1 MKSEYDFEENNK
13 KYTLETFFQIDIIL
27 EKTCYFKGEMIK
39 GKIKIV
45 PKDVV
50 KKSYLLSNI
59 IGNAILQEYYNYR
72 VTPRGKDI
80 SEENILFKYPTDIPK
95 FDGNKI
101 IEGTEMAFE
110 YPVPKDAY
118 PSVIIDNNCYVRHIL
133 IFDFP
138 SIEAKKSTLIIVKND
153 QYFSVLNNLYK
164 EPAEAIITTGKHKF
178 AIFYKGEVKSKMKL
192 FKNTFAYNESIPFTL
207 EIDCSNLTINITKVH
222 ISILLNIRMNNKS
235 DHKIP
240 ILKTEKLILEKSI
253 SLNEDQKHFN
263 IEDIIQ
269 LPDKNPGDI
278 YKKLDSDN
286 NKYSKKFNNVYLYP
300 SCYNGLISC
309 EYYIKMMLETD
320 TLFSTNEFVTIQVDF
335 YEEDKNEYKNKDEN
349 KNETKTLDEVLM
361 SVMTPM
367 GNKIQKPLRHSNT
380 SKKEEKKEVQ
390 YKQSKTNDFLHE
402 KNNEN
407 KINLNSDSNK
417 INNDFQTDKNE
428 TNNEFDAPPS
438 VINSSKD
445 TK

>member
-1 MKSEYDFEENNK
+1 MKIEYDFEENNK
-13 KYTLETFFQIDIIL
+13 KYTLETFFQIDITL
-27 EKTCYFKGEMIK
+27 EKTCYSKGEMIK
-39 GKIKIV
+39 GKIKII

-50 KKSYLLSNI
+50 KKSYLLSNT
-59 IGNAILQEYYNYR
+59 IGNVILQECYNYR
-72 VTPRGKDI
+72 TTPKGKDI
-80 SEENILFKYPTDIPK
+80 TEENILFKYPTDIPK

-153 QYFSVLNNLYK
+153 QYFNSINNLYK
-164 EPAEAIITTGKHKF
+164 APAEATITTCKHKF
-178 AIFYKGEVKSKMKL
+178 AIFYKGEVKSKIKL
-192 FKNTFAYNESIPFTL
+192 FKNAFAYNESIPFTL

-222 ISILLNIRMNNKS
+222 ISILLNIRFNNKL

-253 SLNEDQKHFN
+253 SLNEEQRNFN
-263 IEDIIQ
+263 LEDIIQ

-278 YKKLDSDN
+278 YRRLDSNDS
-286 NKYSKKFNNVYLYP
+286 KYSKKFKNVYLYP
-300 SCYNGLISC
+300 CCYNGLISC
-309 EYYIKMMLETD
+309 EYYIKMTLETD
-320 TLFSTNEFVTIQVDF
+320 TLFSTNEFTTIQLDF
-335 YEEDKNEYKNKDEN
+335 YEEDKNKDEN
-349 KNETKTLDEVLM
+349 KNENKTMEENLM

-367 GNKIQKPLRHSNT
+367 GNKFKKPLGHANT
-380 SKKEEKKEVQ
+380 MKNEEKKEVQ
-390 YKQSKTNDFLHE
+390 IKPSKTDKDFLIK

-407 KINLNSDSNK
+407 KINENSDNNK
-417 INNDFQTDKNE
+417 INNDSENDKNE
-428 TNNEFDAPPS
+428 SNNEFDAPPS
-438 VINSSKD
+438 VINSNKN
-445 TK
+445 KR

>member
-1 MKSEYDFEENNK
+1 MKIEYDFEENNK
-13 KYTLETFFQIDIIL
+13 KYTLETFFQIDITL
-27 EKTCYFKGEMIK
+27 EKTCYSKGEMIK
-39 GKIKIV
+39 GKIKII

-50 KKSYLLSNI
+50 KKSYLLSNT
-59 IGNAILQEYYNYR
+59 IGNVILQECYNYR
-72 VTPRGKDI
+72 TTPKGKDI
-80 SEENILFKYPTDIPK
+80 TEENILFKYPTDIPK

-153 QYFSVLNNLYK
+153 QYFNSINNLYK
-164 EPAEAIITTGKHKF
+164 APAEATITTCKHKF
-178 AIFYKGEVKSKMKL
+178 AIFYKGEVKSKIKL
-192 FKNTFAYNESIPFTL
+192 FKNAFAYNESIPFTL

-222 ISILLNIRMNNKS
+222 ISILLNIRFNNKL

-253 SLNEDQKHFN
+253 SLNEEQRNFN
-263 IEDIIQ
+263 LEDIIQ

-278 YKKLDSDN
+278 YRRLDSNDS
-286 NKYSKKFNNVYLYP
+286 KYSKKFKNVYLYP
-300 SCYNGLISC
+300 CCYNGLISC
-309 EYYIKMMLETD
+309 EYYIKMTLETD
-320 TLFSTNEFVTIQVDF
+320 TLFSTNEFTTIQLDF
-335 YEEDKNEYKNKDEN
+335 YEEDKNKDEN
-349 KNETKTLDEVLM
+349 KNENKTMEENLM

-367 GNKIQKPLRHSNT
+367 GNKFKKPLGHANT
-380 SKKEEKKEVQ
+380 MKNEEKKEVQ
-390 YKQSKTNDFLHE
+390 IKPSKTDKDFLIK

-407 KINLNSDSNK
+407 KINENSDNNK
-417 INNDFQTDKNE
+417 INNDSENDKNE
-428 TNNEFDAPPS
+428 SNNEFDAPPS
-438 VINSSKD
+438 VINSNKN
-445 TK
+445 KK

>member
-1 MKSEYDFEENNK
+1 MKIEYDFEENNK
-13 KYTLETFFQIDIIL
+13 KYTLETFFQIDITL
-27 EKTCYFKGEMIK
+27 EKTCYSKGEMIK
-39 GKIKIV
+39 GKIKII

-50 KKSYLLSNI
+50 KKSYLLSNT
-59 IGNAILQEYYNYR
+59 IGNVILQECYNYR
-72 VTPRGKDI
+72 TTPKGKDI
-80 SEENILFKYPTDIPK
+80 TEENILFKYPTDIPK

-153 QYFSVLNNLYK
+153 QYFNSINNLYK
-164 EPAEAIITTGKHKF
+164 APAEATITTCKHKF
-178 AIFYKGEVKSKMKL
+178 AIFYKGEVKSKIKL
-192 FKNTFAYNESIPFTL
+192 FKNAFAYNESIPFTL

-222 ISILLNIRMNNKS
+222 ISILLNIRFNNKL

-253 SLNEDQKHFN
+253 SLNEEQRNFN
-263 IEDIIQ
+263 LEDIIQ

-278 YKKLDSDN
+278 YRRLDSNDS
-286 NKYSKKFNNVYLYP
+286 KYSKKFKNVYLYP
-300 SCYNGLISC
+300 CCYNGLISC
-309 EYYIKMMLETD
+309 EYYIKMTLETD
-320 TLFSTNEFVTIQVDF
+320 TLFSTNEFTTIQLDF
-335 YEEDKNEYKNKDEN
+335 YEEDKNKDEN
-349 KNETKTLDEVLM
+349 KNENKTMEENLM

-367 GNKIQKPLRHSNT
+367 GNKFKKPLGHANT
-380 SKKEEKKEVQ
+380 MKNEEKKEVQ
-390 YKQSKTNDFLHE
+390 IKPSKTDKDFLIK

-407 KINLNSDSNK
+407 KINENSDNNNK
-417 INNDFQTDKNE
+417 INNDSENDKNE
-428 TNNEFDAPPS
+428 SNNEFDAPPS
-438 VINSSKD
+438 VINSNKN
-445 TK
+445 KR

>member
-13 KYTLETFFQIDIIL
+13 KYALETFFQIDITL
-27 EKTCYFKGEMIK
+27 EKTCYSKGEMIK
-39 GKIKIV
+39 GKIKII

-50 KKSYLLSNI
+50 KKSYLLSNT
-59 IGNAILQEYYNYR
+59 IGNVILQECYNYR
-72 VTPRGKDI
+72 TTPKGKDI
-80 SEENILFKYPTDIPK
+80 TEENILFKYPTDIPK

-153 QYFSVLNNLYK
+153 QYFNSINNLYK
-164 EPAEAIITTGKHKF
+164 APAEATITTCKHKF
-178 AIFYKGEVKSKMKL
+178 AIFYKGEVKSKIKL
-192 FKNTFAYNESIPFTL
+192 FKNAFAYNESIPFTL

-222 ISILLNIRMNNKS
+222 ISILLNIRFNNKL

-253 SLNEDQKHFN
+253 SLNEEQRNFN
-263 IEDIIQ
+263 LEDIIQ

-278 YKKLDSDN
+278 YRRLDSNDS
-286 NKYSKKFNNVYLYP
+286 KYSKKFKNVYLYP
-300 SCYNGLISC
+300 CCYNGLISC
-309 EYYIKMMLETD
+309 EYYIKMTLETD
-320 TLFSTNEFVTIQVDF
+320 TLFSTNEFTTIQLDF
-335 YEEDKNEYKNKDEN
+335 YEEDKNKDEN
-349 KNETKTLDEVLM
+349 KNENKTMEENLM

-367 GNKIQKPLRHSNT
+367 GNKFKKPLGHANT
-380 SKKEEKKEVQ
+380 MKKEEKKEVQ
-390 YKQSKTNDFLHE
+390 IKPSKTDKDFLIK

-407 KINLNSDSNK
+407 KINENSDNNK
-417 INNDFQTDKNE
+417 INNDSENDKNE
-428 TNNEFDAPPS
+428 SNNEFDAPPS
-438 VINSSKD
+438 VINSNKN
-445 TK
+445 KK

>member
-1 MKSEYDFEENNK
+1 MKIEYEFEENNK
-13 KYTLETFFQIDIIL
+13 KYTLETFFQIDITL
-27 EKTCYFKGEMIK
+27 EKTCYSKGEMIK
-39 GKIKIV
+39 GKIKII

-59 IGNAILQEYYNYR
+59 IGNVILQECYNYR
-72 VTPRGKDI
+72 TTPKGKDVT
-80 SEENILFKYPTDIPK
+80 EENILFKYPTDIPK

-101 IEGTEMAFE
+101 IEGTEMDFE

-153 QYFSVLNNLYK
+153 QYFNSINNLYK
-164 EPAEAIITTGKHKF
+164 APAEATITTCKHKF
-178 AIFYKGEVKSKMKL
+178 AIFYKGEVKSKIKL
-192 FKNTFAYNESIPFTL
+192 FKNAFAYNESIPFTL

-222 ISILLNIRMNNKS
+222 ISILLNIRLNNKL

-253 SLNEDQKHFN
+253 SLNEEQRNFN
-263 IEDIIQ
+263 LEDIIQ

-278 YKKLDSDN
+278 YRRLDSNDS
-286 NKYSKKFNNVYLYP
+286 KYSKKFKNVYLYP
-300 SCYNGLISC
+300 CCYNGLISC
-309 EYYIKMMLETD
+309 EYYIKMTLETD
-320 TLFSTNEFVTIQVDF
+320 TLFSTNEFTTIQLDF
-335 YEEDKNEYKNKDEN
+335 YEEDKNKDEN
-349 KNETKTLDEVLM
+349 KNENKTMEENLM

-367 GNKIQKPLRHSNT
+367 GNKFKKPLGHANT
-380 SKKEEKKEVQ
+380 MKNEEKKEVQ
-390 YKQSKTNDFLHE
+390 IKPSKTDKDFLIK

-407 KINLNSDSNK
+407 KINENSDNNK
-417 INNDFQTDKNE
+417 INNDSENDKNE
-428 TNNEFDAPPS
+428 SNNEFDAPPS
-438 VINSSKD
+438 VINSNKN
-445 TK
+445 KK